1 VTLLQRSGRGN
12 HPTLVEQI
20 LTDLHTAAL
29 RQPPQVEQALGHTVV
44 GLVGIVVAMQRAVD
58 DLELELA
65 REFDQHPQTA
75 ILRSAPGLG
84 QSSPRAFWPRSVTTP
99 SDSPTRTVCARSPAP
114 RR

>member
-1 VTLLQRSGRGN
+1 
-12 HPTLVEQI
+12 
-20 LTDLHTAAL
+20 LHTAAL

-84 QSSPRAFWPRSVTTP
+84 PILAARILAEIGDDP